1 MKTETIANRYA
12 SGLFLLAKES
22 NQITLFQTQMNSVLL
37 AFKTDHEIVHLLNH
51 YRLSEIDKF
60 KIVDQ
65 VFGKDLNL
73 TLINFLKLL
82 LQKKR
87 FNHFIAVAE
96 EFNSLVNT
104 SLGIKEGIVYSS
116 VKLSDSQMSSLAS
129 TLLNDHK
136 VKVELKNKIDT
147 RLIGGYKIVIGD
159 TIFDGSILN
168 RLETLRQELNKGK

>member
-1 MKTETIANRYA
+1 
-12 SGLFLLAKES
+12 
-22 NQITLFQTQMNSVLL
+22 MNAVLL
-37 AFKTDHEIVHLLNH
+37 AFKNDQEIVHLLNH

-65 VFGKDLNL
+65 VFGKELNL

-87 FNHFIAVAE
+87 FNHFIPVAE

-116 VKLSDSQMSSLAS
+116 VKLTDLQMNSLAK
-129 TLLNDHK
+129 TLLNEHK
-136 VKVELKNKIDT
+136 VKVELKNKIDA

>member
-12 SGLFLLAKES
+12 NGLFLLAKES
-22 NQITLFQTQMNSVLL
+22 NQIQNFQTQITAVLL
-37 AFKTDHEIVHLLNH
+37 AFKEDEEIVSLLNH

-65 VFGKDLNL
+65 VFGKELDS

-82 LQKKR
+82 LQKQR
-87 FNHFIAVAE
+87 FNHFIKIAE

-116 VKLSDSQMSSLAS
+116 VKLSDQQMKNLTQ
-129 TLLNDHK
+129 TLLSSHK
-136 VKVELKNKIDT
+136 MKVELKNKIDS
-147 RLIGGYKIVIGD
+147 RLIGGYKIIIGD
-159 TIFDGSILN
+159 TIFDGSLRN
-168 RLETLRQELNKGK
+168 RLETMRQELSKGK